1 MNRFKFLFIF
11 VFILNTLLISE
22 VKAYEFPDVD
32 SACVISASDS
42 RLGSVDI
49 YVPCDRASDLAVQ
62 GNQLVNVTSSSFY
75 GYANVRGE
83 DISISFQ
90 PFQYGRYRL
99 DGYNYDYLDF
109 SSFDVNFSTY
119 GQYRNVDSDTLQIV
133 SIFVLGVLLW
143 LIYTKR

>member
-1 MNRFKFLFIF
+1 MNRLKLFAIF
-11 VFILNTLLISE
+11 VLILNTLFISE
-22 VKAYEFPDVD
+22 VKAYEFPDID
-32 SACVISASDS
+32 SSCVISASDS
-42 RLGSVDI
+42 RLASVDI
-49 YVPCDRASDLAVQ
+49 FVPCDRASDLAVQ
-62 GNQLVNVTSSSFY
+62 GNQLVNVTSTSFN
-75 GYANVRGE
+75 GYTNYRGE
-83 DISISFQ
+83 DVSINFQ

-99 DGYNYDYLDF
+99 DGYNYDYLNF